1 MFFGGRTSWP
11 QGLAWGGHVKICTT
25 RSSTVFSWNCSRI
38 RSRWG
43 QWLPAIEGGVN
54 LSCGTNQ
61 SPRDLLKMGWID
73 LQLCGIALWYGVR
86 NNLHL
91 LHLLLFSIK
100 GAGNIWSPNNMKH
113 RPAREVAWCDHV
125 QEIFELYIGK
135 IRNNKSKKRAMQESK
150 AEVVPRQ
157 QTWSL
162 TAPGR
167 QVISLWMALET
178 TRQMDVFRIPRSH
191 RWKISKPLRVGGY
204 CDIFWVYI

>member
-25 RSSTVFSWNCSRI
+25 RSSTIFSWNCSRI

-113 RPAREVAWCDHV
+113 RPALEVAWCDRSRRS
-125 QEIFELYIGK
+125 LNSTLGRSGTTK
-135 IRNNKSKKRAMQESK
+135 ARNGPCRNRK
-150 AEVVPRQ
+150 PR
-157 QTWSL
+157 
-162 TAPGR
+162 
-167 QVISLWMALET
+167 
-178 TRQMDVFRIPRSH
+178 
-191 RWKISKPLRVGGY
+191 
-204 CDIFWVYI
+204 